1 MRSGSWSILVLCA
14 VVVAETG
21 CVVNEGEKVNLA
33 GQDVLLTLLHTS
45 DIHSRLLPY
54 DMEIGEVDRG
64 LGLLQDNGPFG
75 GAARLAYLVKRE
87 RGRAGRSLWI
97 DTGDPFQG
105 APIFNFFEGEAEFR
119 VLSEIGVDAMVVGN
133 HEFDRGGPNLAKQ
146 IDNWARFPAL
156 AANYRF
162 ETPAYS
168 PNDLGRLVAPYQ
180 IFNVRGLRVG
190 VIGIGDTGSMFS
202 IFETGNRLGI
212 TPLNVVDTA
221 QRWVDFLRPMVD
233 VVVVATHQG
242 LSGDEYMIRH
252 TEGIDVVLGG
262 HLHIVLDPPKII
274 EDCQDDPLDDHDVH
288 DERDCTPR
296 RVILAHSGAFL
307 KYIGR
312 LDLVLRENSADPRNR
327 FEVASHDYTLF
338 PVDSTVP
345 EDPAVAYLL
354 EPYAIRMQQQIDLD
368 RLIGYAPNMV
378 RRFGMLG
385 GDSALGNLVA
395 DSMWLRRG
403 IETDFALTNTTGIR
417 TDLNAGPVTTEELFN
432 VFPFDNTI
440 TTMFLSGLEVQDLF
454 DYVARRTASRGCQS
468 QAQIAGATV
477 TLNCRGTPCE
487 SCPYLCVLTEP
498 LTLTPCRVPCAA
510 VDGGA
515 TCSDP
520 CPGPLCTRPCDGT
533 LPCAEAI
540 VLGSGGQSR
549 TIEPAGSY
557 ELATN
562 NYLAQGGSGYVVL
575 RRNTTQQDSGIPQR
589 DAVIDRIRSGAP
601 CVEPLACTD
610 DAQCGDGETCHC
622 SGRWRWNDTTSAC
635 ESASVSCTSTGH
647 CVLTACLTDVADMYM
662 RRAALPGDD
671 PARVSCGFRDVAG
684 SECAEVACVD
694 ARIGAVEDGR
704 VRAYLP

>member
-1 MRSGSWSILVLCA
+1 V
-14 VVVAETG
+14 
-21 CVVNEGEKVNLA
+21 
-33 GQDVLLTLLHTS
+33 
-45 DIHSRLLPY
+45 
-54 DMEIGEVDRG
+54 
-64 LGLLQDNGPFG
+64 
-75 GAARLAYLVKRE
+75 
-87 RGRAGRSLWI
+87 
-97 DTGDPFQG
+97 
-105 APIFNFFEGEAEFR
+105 
-119 VLSEIGVDAMVVGN
+119 IGV
-133 HEFDRGGPNLAKQ
+133 
-146 IDNWARFPAL
+146 
-156 AANYRF
+156 
-162 ETPAYS
+162 
-168 PNDLGRLVAPYQ
+168 
-180 IFNVRGLRVG
+180 
-190 VIGIGDTGSMFS
+190 GDSGSMFS

-212 TPLNVVDTA
+212 TPMNVDETV
-221 QRWVDFLRPMVD
+221 QQWVDFLRPLVD
-233 VVVVATHQG
+233 LVVVATHQG

-274 EDCQDDPLDDHDVH
+274 DDCRDDPLDAHDVH
-288 DERDCTPR
+288 DERGCTPR
-296 RVILAHSGAFL
+296 PVILAHSGAFL
-307 KYIGR
+307 KYVGR
-312 LDLVLRENSADPRNR
+312 LDLVLHKNPGDPNGY
-327 FEVASHDYTLF
+327 EVASHDYTLF

-354 EPYAIRMQQQIDLD
+354 EPYTIRMQQQIDLD

-477 TLNCRGTPCE
+477 TLNCRG
-487 SCPYLCVLTEP
+487 
-498 LTLTPCRVPCAA
+498 
-510 VDGGA
+510 
-515 TCSDP
+515 
-520 CPGPLCTRPCDGT
+520 CTRTEG
-533 LPCAEAI
+533 LPCAETI
-540 VLGSGGQSR
+540 RIGSGDQAR
-549 TIEPAGSY
+549 DVDPNGSY

-575 RRNTTQQDSGIPQR
+575 RRNTTQQDSGVPQR

-601 CVEPLACTD
+601 CVEPIACTD
-610 DAQCGDGETCHC
+610 DAQCGTGETCHC
-622 SGRWRWNDTTSAC
+622 SGRWRWNDTTGAC
-635 ESASVSCTSTGH
+635 EAASASCTSTGH

-671 PARVSCGFRDVAG
+671 PAWVACGFRDVAG

-694 ARIGAVEDGR
+694 ADIGAVEDGR
-704 VRAYLP
+704 IRAYLP

>member
-1 MRSGSWSILVLCA
+1 MRCGSWIIPVLGA
-14 VVVAETG
+14 ASMAATG
-21 CVVNEGEKVNLA
+21 CVVNEGEKVDLS
-33 GQDVLLTLLHTS
+33 GQDVLLTLIHTS

-54 DMEIGEVDRG
+54 DMEVGEVDQG
-64 LGLLQDNGPFG
+64 LGLSQDNGPFG

-119 VLSEIGVDAMVVGN
+119 VLSEIGVDVLVIGN

-146 IDNWARFPAL
+146 LDSWARFPAL
-156 AANYRF
+156 AANYLF
-162 ETPAYS
+162 ETSAYS
-168 PNDLGRLVAPYQ
+168 ANELGRLVRPYQ

-212 TPLNVVDTA
+212 TPLNVDDTV
-221 QRWVDFLRPMVD
+221 QRWVDFLRPLVD

-274 EDCQDDPLDDHDVH
+274 EDCQDGAL
-288 DERDCTPR
+288 RTATGCMPR

-307 KYIGR
+307 KYLGR
-312 LDLVLRENSADPRNR
+312 LDLVLRQPDDPVALARNG

-354 EPYAIRMQQQIDLD
+354 EPYTIRMQQRIDLD

-468 QAQIAGATV
+468 QAQIAGVTV
-477 TLNCRGTPCE
+477 TLNCRG
-487 SCPYLCVLTEP
+487 
-498 LTLTPCRVPCAA
+498 
-510 VDGGA
+510 
-515 TCSDP
+515 
-520 CPGPLCTRPCDGT
+520 CTRTEG
-533 LPCAEAI
+533 LPCAETI
-540 VLGSGGQSR
+540 RIGSGDQAR
-549 TIEPAGSY
+549 DVDPNGSY

-610 DAQCGDGETCHC
+610 DAQCGADETCHC
-622 SGRWRWNDTTSAC
+622 SGRWRWNDTSGAC
-635 ESASVSCTSTGH
+635 ETATASCTSAGH

-694 ARIGAVEDGR
+694 ADIGAVEDGR